1 MGVLEAEVGRER
13 AGGGGVESDMC
24 IKPGRGTAM
33 QYKIELRI
41 RTVCNKAVES

>member
-24 IKPGRGTAM
+24 IKPGRGAAM
-33 QYKIELRI
+33 QYRNSTANTHSLQQ
-41 RTVCNKAVES
+41 SS